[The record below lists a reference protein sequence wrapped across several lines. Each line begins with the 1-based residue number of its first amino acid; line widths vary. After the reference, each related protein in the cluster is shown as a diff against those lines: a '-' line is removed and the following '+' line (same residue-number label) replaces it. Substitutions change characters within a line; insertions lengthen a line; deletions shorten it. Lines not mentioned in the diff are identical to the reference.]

1 MQNKLHMLSQAH
13 QSRPGSPA
21 ERYRRALPHGKAFT
35 GRGASLLPAWCTAVD
50 LLHGPD
56 ALEAAATA
64 DGLQVT
70 INAYWRQSS
79 SCCGRPGAALL
90 RRRAEVSG
98 KHRSCHLCHA
108 FTAADGALLGAHA
121 ER

>member
-1 MQNKLHMLSQAH
+1 M
-13 QSRPGSPA
+13 G
-21 ERYRRALPHGKAFT
+21 RR
-35 GRGASLLPAWCTAVD
+35 ASLLPAWCTAVD

-70 INAYWRQSS
+70 IHAYWRQSS
-79 SCCGRPGAALL
+79 PAHATAGPVPLCCVGVR
-90 RRRAEVSG
+90 EVSG

-108 FTAADGALLGAHA
+108 FTAADGALLGAHT